1 MPAWDEGMSAAL
13 PGPGYPVHWCGL
25 YGSAA
30 SLQLARLA
38 AQAPGPLLLVAAN
51 QAAAGA
57 YTDELGFYMAGL
69 AGGAPLVFPDRQT
82 LPYDSMSPSPEL
94 SSIRL
99 GVLSTLPDLRRG
111 IVVTS
116 MAALAHRLAPPGAV
130 CGHGLHMAPGTQ
142 LCVEDCCKQLSD
154 WGYRAV
160 SLVAEPGEYAV
171 RGALLDI
178 YPVGS
183 SAPCRVD
190 LLDEC
195 IESLR
200 GFDPRTQR
208 TTGALDGLDLLPA
221 AEVAMT
227 PANVERFRRG
237 FRVAFPGAALR
248 DPVYRQVGEG
258 VTPAGIEYY
267 LPLFYEHTVALTN
280 YLPKTAAVVLDAAA
294 WEALECLHAD
304 FERRHAR
311 AEENSRLPP
320 RRLLHDAEELRALL
334 ARWPCIELGSDR
346 KGAVRMGAKPLP
358 VVGMDTRHASP
369 SERLE
374 AFLAT
379 YPGRVLLVAEGP
391 GRVDTLRR
399 ILHQHRPST
408 VTGWH
413 EFATGSAR
421 LALTAAPVERGL
433 LLDGLCVLTE
443 AELSPER
450 VRTRRA
456 PAAGATRAEDALRDL
471 HEIDMGA
478 PVVHVDHGVGRY
490 RGLAT
495 LEPDDV
501 PTECLCLEYAGGDRL
516 YVPVAALDRVSRY
529 SGADPEH
536 APLHRLGAAQ
546 WRRQRAGALRS
557 MHDLAAEILDLDA
570 RRDVL
575 QGHACE
581 LDADRYAAFCSGF
594 PFTLTPDQEAA
605 EQQVLEDLHVPRSMD
620 RLVCGDAGFG
630 KTEIALRAAFI
641 TVDNARQVVVLA
653 PSLLLA
659 EQHYRVFS
667 DRFADWPVRI
677 ALMTR
682 AGNDQV
688 ATARGL
694 AAGTI
699 DIVIGTHKLLHARM
713 RCKRL
718 GLLIID
724 EEQRFGVRQK
734 ERLKGL
740 RAETDLLTLT
750 ATPIP
755 RTLDA
760 ALAGLRDLSVI
771 ATPPPRRWPVLTQ
784 VREWDEDFLVEVI
797 KRELHRGGQVFC
809 VHDRIASIDSCAAK
823 VHRLVPGA
831 RLRVA
836 HGRMA
841 TAELEQ
847 IMLDFRHRRFDIL
860 VCTTI
865 IENGLDIPNANTIL
879 IDRAHGLG
887 LAQLYQL
894 RGRVGRSHQQ
904 GYACLLIPPRAVLG
918 EPALRRLRALEALD
932 TLGVGFS
939 LALHD
944 LEIRGAGDLLGAE
957 QSGHIRRIGYG
968 TYLEMLRRT
977 IVDLRAGR
985 QPSSADAMQP
995 ELEIDLRL
1003 PALLPSTYVP
1013 DVHVRLSLYKRIAG
1027 MQTLEE
1033 LQGIREELIDR
1044 FGALPAPAD
1053 YLLRVSAFRQQARE
1067 LCMARVR
1074 LCTTGGSIYFHEPGT
1089 GDAARLLQLVQE
1101 DPATF
1106 RPSPGNTLK
1115 IIADL
1120 PTPEVRLAFLQGLFE
1135 RLLTR
1140 HAA

>member
-1 MPAWDEGMSAAL
+1 MSTAL
-13 PGPGYPVHWCGL
+13 PKPGQPVYWCGL

-38 AQAPGPLLLVAAN
+38 AQAPGPLLLVAVN

-57 YTDELGFYMAGL
+57 YADELGFYMAGD
-69 AGGAPLVFPDRQT
+69 APLVFPDRQT
-82 LPYDSMSPSPEL
+82 LPYDSMAPSPEL
-94 SSIRL
+94 SSTRL
-99 GVLSTLPDLRRG
+99 GVLSALPDLRRG

-116 MAALAHRLAPPGAV
+116 MAALAHRLAPPAAV
-130 CGHGLHMAPGTQ
+130 CGRELRLAPGTR
-142 LCVEDCCKQLSD
+142 LCVEDCCKQLTD

-178 YPVGS
+178 YPVGHV
-183 SAPCRVD
+183 APCRVD
-190 LLDEC
+190 LLDDC

-208 TTGALDGLDLLPA
+208 TTETLDRLELLPA

-227 PANVERFRRG
+227 PANVARFRRE
-237 FRVAFPGAALR
+237 FRAAFPGAAPR
-248 DPVYRQVGEG
+248 DPVYRQLGEG
-258 VTPAGIEYY
+258 ITPAGIEYY
-267 LPLFYEHTVALTN
+267 LPLFYEYTAALTD
-280 YLPKTAAVVLDAAA
+280 YLPKTAAVVLDASA
-294 WEALECLHAD
+294 WEALDCLHAD
-304 FERRHAR
+304 FERRHAC
-311 AEENSRLPP
+311 AEGDSRLPP
-320 RRLLHDAEELRALL
+320 HCLLHGAEELRGLL
-334 ARWPCIELGSDR
+334 AEWPCIELGSDR
-346 KGAVRMGAKPLP
+346 KGAVRVGAEPLP
-358 VVGMDTRHASP
+358 VVGMDARHAAP

-374 AFLAT
+374 AFLST

-391 GRVDTLRR
+391 GRVDTLRG
-399 ILHQHRPST
+399 ILHRHRPLT

-413 EFATGSAR
+413 EFVTGSAR

-433 LLDGLCVLTE
+433 LQDGLCVLTE
-443 AELSPER
+443 TELSPGR

-456 PAAGATRAEDALRDL
+456 PTASAARAEDVLRDL
-471 HEIDMGA
+471 HEIDVGA

-495 LEPDDV
+495 LEPDGV

-546 WRRQRAGALRS
+546 WRRQRASALRS

-570 RRDVL
+570 RRDTL
-575 QGHACE
+575 CGHACE
-581 LDADRYAAFCSGF
+581 LDADRYAAFCDRF
-594 PFTLTPDQEAA
+594 PFILTPDQEEA
-605 EQQVLEDLHVPRSMD
+605 ERQVLEDLRAPRPMD

-630 KTEIALRAAFI
+630 KTEIALRAAFMA
-641 TVDNARQVVVLA
+641 VDNARQVVVLA

-667 DRFADWPVRI
+667 DRFADWPVRV

-688 ATARGL
+688 VTARGL
-694 AAGTI
+694 AAGAI
-699 DIVIGTHKLLHARM
+699 DIVIGTHKLLHARL

-734 ERLKGL
+734 ERLKRL
-740 RAETDLLTLT
+740 RAEADLLTLT

-760 ALAGLRDLSVI
+760 ALTGLRDLSVI
-771 ATPPPRRWPVLTQ
+771 ATPPPQRWPVLTQ
-784 VREWDEDFLVEVI
+784 VREWDEDFLAEVI
-797 KRELHRGGQVFC
+797 ERELHRGGQVFC
-809 VHDRIASIDSCAAK
+809 VHDRITSIDSCATK
-823 VHRLVPGA
+823 VRRLVPGA

-841 TAELEQ
+841 TTELEQ

-879 IDRAHGLG
+879 IDRAQWLG

-904 GYACLLIPPRAVLG
+904 GYACLLIPPRAALG

-977 IVDLRAGR
+977 IADLRAGR
-985 QPSSADAMQP
+985 QPSGADAMQP

-1003 PALLPSTYVP
+1003 PALLPATYVP
-1013 DVHVRLSLYKRIAG
+1013 DVHLRLSLYKRIAG
-1027 MQTLEE
+1027 MQTPAE
-1033 LQGIREELIDR
+1033 LQAIREELVDR
-1044 FGALPAPAD
+1044 FGALPGPAD
-1053 YLLRVSAFRQQARE
+1053 YLLRVGALRLQARD

-1074 LCTTGGSIYFHEPGT
+1074 LCATGGSIYFQEPGT
-1089 GDAARLLQLVQE
+1089 RYAARLLQLVQE

-1106 RPSPGNTLK
+1106 RPGRDNALK
-1115 IIADL
+1115 ITAEL
-1120 PTPEVRLAFLQGLFE
+1120 PTPEVRLGFLQDLFE
-1135 RLLTR
+1135 RLQTR